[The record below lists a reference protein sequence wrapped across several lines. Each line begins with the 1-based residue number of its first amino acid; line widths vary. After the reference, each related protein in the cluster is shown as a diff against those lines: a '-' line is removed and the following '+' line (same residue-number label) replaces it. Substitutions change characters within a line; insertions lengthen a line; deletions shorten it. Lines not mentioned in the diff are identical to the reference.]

1 MRTQSRD
8 TSPEAER
15 VLIELLRKAPIT
27 KRFGLVRSMTI
38 FAARLNLKNIQEQQ
52 LNTDREE
59 EVAKRFVADHYNDNL
74 AKQLYVALQYHS
86 TRLTA
91 DLLEAI
97 LPLSAVLEKL
107 RIPYYM
113 QGTIANSF
121 YGMQRTT
128 FNVDVVAD
136 FYLEQIGDLQE
147 QLKPFYAIDVQV
159 MRDATCLRTYFE
171 IVHIESLIMVK
182 VLLSQTFDFERQIY
196 QRVQQHKLSEECQP
210 VCVASPEDIILTQL
224 RQYRIEGERAD
235 DQWNEILGVLK
246 VQGTGLDFAYLEQWA
261 QKLEIVDLLRKGY
274 VDAGLQEA

>member
-1 MRTQSRD
+1 MRTQSTD

-15 VLIELLRKAPIT
+15 VLIDLLRKAPVA

-52 LNTDREE
+52 PDTDREE
-59 EVAKRFVADHYNDNL
+59 EIAERFIADHYNGDL
-74 AKQLYVALQYHS
+74 AKQLHAALQYHS
-86 TRLTA
+86 TKLTT
-91 DLLEAI
+91 DLLDAI
-97 LPLSAVLEKL
+97 LPLSVMLEKL
-107 RIPYYM
+107 QIPYYI

-121 YGMQRTT
+121 YGMQRAT
-128 FNVDVVAD
+128 FEVDVVAD
-136 FYLEQIGDLQE
+136 FYLEQVGDLQE

-159 MRDATCLRTYFE
+159 MRDATCLRTYFKV
-171 IVHIESLIMVK
+171 VHIESLIMVK
-182 VLLSQTFDFERQIY
+182 VLLSQMFDFERQMY
-196 QRVQQHKLSEECQP
+196 QRVQHHKLSEDCQP

-224 RQYRIEGERAD
+224 RQYRIEGESAD

-246 VQGTGLDFAYLEQWA
+246 VQGTGLDFVYLEQWA